1 MLSSAVAVAQGY
13 YHQTGAASFARTQLS
28 GLSAVATRPPAFSDN
43 PSAASSMSPN
53 NWGESAIRNPYAG
66 YGDVSSGT
74 SVNAM
79 PLPAPSFVGQQTQTM
94 PNTTSTLTSVLSPP
108 SASLANDAVT
118 SDAATNDAPT
128 SDALTNTDYSRS
140 DQRPDRYADASFAL
154 NKDIKLPQKPA
165 LPAVEFPGQ
174 KVTADT
180 LGTIPFD
187 LLAES
192 TVSQQQPTASLGGVI
207 TPEISNQQ
215 SVVAQSVATKTRTT
229 RPRHLKAQPF
239 VSQSG
244 HTLFTP
250 TQDQPAYVVD
260 APQATASYI
269 APSNNMM
276 SSLISNELGLG
287 YSQFGQQQN
296 QSFIPT
302 TNQAYGQGFGTPMYR
317 SNVGH
322 RAGYPTTRNHTILDQ
337 GELFDNENKKKEF
350 PPFKEIIAT
359 GRFFGSAELAFLRP
373 HFVGNTAFSIDG
385 PEFSQSIPFDF
396 DNETAPHLRFGF
408 ESKYGPGFEFNYFTL
423 NANSESVSQSFD
435 GVSSV
440 NTIAAITGPNR
451 FSQLSADSIGQTLDA
466 NHSFEIETYGFNV
479 FKDIQFKVTKMGGR
493 FGFIYANVAQSL
505 EASVTDGGGVVDTLN
520 STSDFRGFGPQVGL
534 DYYRP
539 VGHTPLEFVTSVTGA
554 GLFGRRDQFVNNTAG
569 LVERRFGADEFMAKL
584 DLRTGLQYKKTVAEN
599 RAVFARLSFVHQTW
613 LGGGTAVDPTGD
625 FGLKGVTFGVGY
637 NR

>member
-1 MLSSAVAVAQGY
+1 
-13 YHQTGAASFARTQLS
+13 
-28 GLSAVATRPPAFSDN
+28 
-43 PSAASSMSPN
+43 
-53 NWGESAIRNPYAG
+53 
-66 YGDVSSGT
+66 
-74 SVNAM
+74 
-79 PLPAPSFVGQQTQTM
+79 
-94 PNTTSTLTSVLSPP
+94 
-108 SASLANDAVT
+108 LANGAVT
-118 SDAATNDAPT
+118 KDELDNNTST
-128 SDALTNTDYSRS
+128 SDALTNTDYSRF

-154 NKDIKLPQKPA
+154 NKDIKLTQPPV
-165 LPAVEFPGQ
+165 LPAAELAERKG
-174 KVTADT
+174 TSDT
-180 LGTIPFD
+180 LDAVPFD
-187 LLAES
+187 LLAEPAL
-192 TVSQQQPTASLGGVI
+192 SQQQPAASFEGVI
-207 TPEISNQQ
+207 TPEISNKQ
-215 SVVAQSVATKTRTT
+215 SGDAQIMSPQSVASQTRTT
-229 RPRHLKAQPF
+229 RPRHLKVQPF

-244 HTLFTP
+244 NALFTP
-250 TQDQPAYVVD
+250 TQNQPPHVVNAQQITTD
-260 APQATASYI
+260 RI
-269 APSNNMM
+269 APSSNTM

-451 FSQLSADSIGQTLDA
+451 FSQLSADSVGQTLDA